1 MCLGEEGSLLKDY
14 VLVEENLIFFLIV
27 RWNELTLVNISER
40 QNLGSI

>member
-14 VLVEENLIFFLIV
+14 VLAEENLIFFLIV